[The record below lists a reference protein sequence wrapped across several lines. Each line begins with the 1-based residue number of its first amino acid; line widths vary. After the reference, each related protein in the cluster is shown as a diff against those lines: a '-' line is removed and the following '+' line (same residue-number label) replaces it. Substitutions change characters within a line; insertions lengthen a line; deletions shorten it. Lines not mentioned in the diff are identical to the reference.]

1 MQRTGPVLTSQKN
14 LTSIHVTTAE
24 EASAILFYS
33 NELLVVRNQ
42 SIDGFIYRR
51 SDKTKSHF
59 LSFEYQKHQDAHIRS
74 RFYPICPIERV
85 NFVRLLMVR
94 QYTRIDREL
103 SLLPCIF

>member
-1 MQRTGPVLTSQKN
+1 MQRAGPVLTSQKN

-42 SIDGFIYRR
+42 SIDGFIHRR

-74 RFYPICPIERV
+74 RFYPIWGA
-85 NFVRLLMVR
+85 
-94 QYTRIDREL
+94 YTVSFTDPE
-103 SLLPCIF
+103 